1 MANVC
6 IKPGNT
12 SRKWSFFFRLYFFGS
27 FFFYFSLLLN
37 LGLNL
42 VNLGLNVENLG
53 LNVEKVLNVENH
65 RLHRYVLPT
74 DL

>member
-1 MANVC
+1 MSNVC

-12 SRKWSFFFRLYFFGS
+12 SRKWSFFPTLFFWL
-27 FFFYFSLLLN
+27 FFIFCLLLN
-37 LGLNL
+37 LGLNV